1 MPSFP
6 NAEMDAF
13 SANFTPTVFSHHQ
26 IKVHCIIMVSLS
38 SRRVSAERDQLE
50 LAVHV
55 LPGEEVP
62 PPGGRALLLGP
73 LLRVV
78 GLPKGPE
85 EAGGLPT
92 AAGPSPVAGGGL

>member
-1 MPSFP
+1 MPIV
-6 NAEMDAF
+6 
-13 SANFTPTVFSHHQ
+13 TPTVFSHHQ
-26 IKVHCIIMVSLS
+26 SFKVHVNQLMLIPHFLS

-62 PPGGRALLLGP
+62 PPGRPALLLGP

-78 GLPKGPE
+78 GLPEGPE